1 MPAGLPAALQ
11 PTPSSNDAAPPPDG
25 LQYGATAIALTIYA
39 LPLYWSGAA
48 RYQRE
53 GNQGEQTQD
62 YISAMRLLGNTSRSI
77 GDLILVYKRVTGLAG
92 GTPSGMGGGRG
103 MQGGSGPSRHL
114 HPGSPA
120 TSVRAGSAPGSTH
133 GWLATPRPQATPAA

>member
-1 MPAGLPAALQ
+1 MGGTQ
-11 PTPSSNDAAPPPDG
+11 PTTLGLVPLSFAHRQSRLPVCPPLPPSAPPAMPC
-25 LQYGATAIALTIYA
+25 
-39 LPLYWSGAA
+39 
-48 RYQRE
+48 RV
-53 GNQGEQTQD
+53 QD